1 MTRKLRL
8 FLVVGGSAALI
19 VGILLWGALTS
30 PGQREEFHEAQDLLA
45 AGIAMFTEKKYE
57 QALETLQR
65 VPQSS
70 EYASK
75 ARYYEGSAHLM
86 LSDFESA
93 ITALEKAVAL
103 DDGDIGS
110 LFALGVAYFKLG
122 NLKMAKGH
130 FSLVLDAPNDD
141 GSSTE
146 LKEQA
151 QGLVDVMAKLERRQE
166 AVAAPETGLT
176 PADPND
182 SAD

>member
-1 MTRKLRL
+1 MTRKFRL
-8 FLVVGGSAALI
+8 LLFSGGSAVLVA
-19 VGILLWGALTS
+19 GILLWVALPS
-30 PGQREEFHEAQDLLA
+30 PGQPDKRLEAQELLA
-45 AGIAMFTEKKYE
+45 AGIAMFTEQKYE
-57 QALETLQR
+57 QALEALQR

-75 ARYYEGSAHLM
+75 ARYYEGSTHLM
-86 LSDFESA
+86 LRDFESA
-93 ITALEKAVAL
+93 IAALDRAVAL
-103 DDGDIGS
+103 NDEDVGS

-122 NLKMAKGH
+122 NLKMAKAH

-166 AVAAPETGLT
+166 TVAAPKPGLT